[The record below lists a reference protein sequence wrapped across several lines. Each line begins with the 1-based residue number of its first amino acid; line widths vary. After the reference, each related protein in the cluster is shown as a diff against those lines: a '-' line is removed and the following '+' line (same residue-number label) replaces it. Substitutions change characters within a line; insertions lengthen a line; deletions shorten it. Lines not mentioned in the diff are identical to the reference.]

1 MTPLLK
7 HMVEITRHRDHT
19 MLNVA
24 VIAALYELAQA
35 DQVRELEIMRIH
47 DELIMK
53 PRAWI
58 KAGTI
63 TTTEDCLE
71 AEPPEEKIACLPALA
86 DCIEQ
91 RHANAEQIDPDG
103 RRLLWLPVWLDD
115 KITACLEI
123 QNPQSCN
130 GFTMELIQS
139 ILSIYRNHRSL
150 LDYSERDLLTG
161 LLNRK
166 TFDENFSKVLR
177 KMALTENST
186 VSQDE
191 DRRQISSGKEQWLAV
206 VDIDHFKRVNDE
218 FGHLYGDEVLL
229 LVANLLR
236 SSFRPQDGLFR
247 FGGEEFVILLRAT
260 TLEDAQM
267 IFERFRKNIEQHHF
281 PQVGQITVSIGFDR
295 IGANGT
301 PVVILGHADMAL
313 YYAKSNGRNQ
323 VCNYEGLV
331 SSGDLK
337 ADISNDQVE
346 FF

>member
-19 MLNVA
+19 MLNAA
-24 VIAALYELAQA
+24 VIAALCELAQA
-35 DQVRELEIMRIH
+35 EQVRELEIMRSH
-47 DELIMK
+47 DELLMK

-58 KAGTI
+58 NNGKI
-63 TTTEDCLE
+63 TTTEDCPD
-71 AEPPEEKIACLPALA
+71 AEPPDEKIASLPALA
-86 DCIEQ
+86 DCIAQ
-91 RHANAEQIDPDG
+91 RHAHAEQTLPDG
-103 RRLLWLPVWLDD
+103 RHLLWLPIWLDD

-123 QNPQSCN
+123 QNPQSCD
-130 GFTMELIQS
+130 GFRMELLQGV
-139 ILSIYRNHRSL
+139 LSIYRNHRSL

-177 KMALTENST
+177 KMALSENSS
-186 VSQDE
+186 VSQDD
-191 DRRQISSGKEQWLAV
+191 DRRQISCGKEQWLAV
-206 VDIDHFKRVNDE
+206 VDIDHFKRVNDG

-295 IGANGT
+295 IGPNGT

-313 YYAKSNGRNQ
+313 YFAKSNGRNQ

-337 ADISNDQVE
+337 ADVSNDQVE

>member
-35 DQVRELEIMRIH
+35 DQVRELEIMRSH
-47 DELIMK
+47 DELVMK

-58 KAGTI
+58 RAGTI
-63 TTTEDCLE
+63 TTVEDCPD
-71 AEPPEEKIACLPALA
+71 AEPPEEKLASVAALA
-86 DCIEQ
+86 DCTQ
-91 RHANAEQIDPDG
+91 QHLSHAEQTVPDG
-103 RRLLWLPVWLDD
+103 RHLIWLPVWLDD
-115 KITACLEI
+115 KLCACLEI
-123 QNPQSCN
+123 ENPKNCN
-130 GFTMELIQS
+130 GFTMELLQS

-177 KMALTENST
+177 KMALSENSAA
-186 VSQDE
+186 SQNDE
-191 DRRQISSGKEQWLAV
+191 RRQISEGKEQWLAV

-236 SSFRPQDGLFR
+236 TSFRPQDGLFR

-260 TLEDAQM
+260 TLENAQM
-267 IFERFRKNIEQHHF
+267 IFERFRQNIEQHHF

-313 YYAKSNGRNQ
+313 YHAKSHGRNQ

-331 SSGDLK
+331 KSGDLK